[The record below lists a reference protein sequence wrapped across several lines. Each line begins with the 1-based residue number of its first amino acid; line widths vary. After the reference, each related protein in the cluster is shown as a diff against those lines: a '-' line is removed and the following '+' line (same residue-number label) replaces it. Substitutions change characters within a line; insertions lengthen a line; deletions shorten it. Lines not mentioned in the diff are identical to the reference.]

1 MTGQADAIKQ
11 GAARALCELSPDNRK
26 PLKTE
31 GHLSR
36 DPRAKEEENMVL
48 KRQEKLHNSLNV
60 KGNLIMPKSEIH
72 PKWYPDAKVICN
84 GEVVMTTGS
93 TQPELH
99 VDVWSGNHP
108 FFTGTQKILDTE
120 GRVDRFMKKYGMG
133 SANSATTKEQ
143 KEKKRF

>member
-1 MTGQADAIKQ
+1 
-11 GAARALCELSPDNRK
+11 
-26 PLKTE
+26 
-31 GHLSR
+31 
-36 DPRAKEEENMVL
+36 MVL
-48 KRQEKLHNSLNV
+48 KKQEKLHNSLNV
-60 KGNLIMPKSEIH
+60 KGILIMPKSEIH

-84 GEVVMTTGS
+84 GEVVMITGS

-133 SANSATTKEQ
+133 SANSATSKDQ
-143 KEKKRF
+143 KEKDSKK

>member
-1 MTGQADAIKQ
+1 MG
-11 GAARALCELSPDNRK
+11 
-26 PLKTE
+26 LKKLE
-31 GHLSR
+31 KHL
-36 DPRAKEEENMVL
+36 
-48 KRQEKLHNSLNV
+48 NSLNV
-60 KGNLIMPKSEIH
+60 KEILIMPKSEIH

-120 GRVDRFMKKYGMG
+120 GRVDRFMRKYGMG
-133 SANSATTKEQ
+133 STENNASDKKETP
-143 KEKKRF
+143 KKSSKDSTEESN

>member
-1 MTGQADAIKQ
+1 
-11 GAARALCELSPDNRK
+11 
-26 PLKTE
+26 
-31 GHLSR
+31 
-36 DPRAKEEENMVL
+36 
-48 KRQEKLHNSLNV
+48 
-60 KGNLIMPKSEIH
+60 MPKSEIH

-93 TQPELH
+93 TKPELH

-133 SANSATTKEQ
+133 STDSTMSKDK
-143 KEKKRF
+143 KEKKDSEKQNFQKLSKISIGIHNINCKVENCCRKF

>member
-1 MTGQADAIKQ
+1 
-11 GAARALCELSPDNRK
+11 
-26 PLKTE
+26 
-31 GHLSR
+31 
-36 DPRAKEEENMVL
+36 MVL
-48 KRQEKLHNSLNV
+48 KKLEKHLNSLNV
-60 KGNLIMPKSEIH
+60 KGILIMPKSEIH

-133 SANSATTKEQ
+133 STDSSSL
-143 KEKKRF
+143 KEKKEEKDSTK